1 MLFKFLAGLHDAV
14 FQKSDRKIFLEVY
27 MNWIH
32 PQKPIKDKFLGF
44 YRACEFNDIE
54 EPIKS
59 VEKKYIDKPLDIKK
73 YKFFISHIKA
83 MLFVMIKKSMDNA
96 TQYSSVSNDDK
107 KTVLDEILSYIK
119 STEKNTLS
127 LVKDYQE
134 ISPNYINI
142 INAKCFGG
150 NLNENTEKYF
160 TRIFSEIEYKIMT
173 LEDIS

>member
-14 FQKSDRKIFLEVY
+14 FKKSDLEILLKFY

-32 PQKPIKDKFLGF
+32 PQKPYKDKFLGF

-54 EPIKS
+54 DPIKS
-59 VEKKYIDKPLDIKK
+59 AEKYKDKPLNIKK

-83 MLFVMIKKSMDNA
+83 MLFVMIKKSLDNA
-96 TQYSSVSNDDK
+96 TQYASVSNDDK

-127 LVKDYQE
+127 FVKDYQE

-142 INAKCFGG
+142 INAKCFDG
-150 NLNENTEKYF
+150 NLNESTEKHF
-160 TRIFSEIEYKIMT
+160 TRVFSEIEYKIMT
-173 LEDIS
+173 LQDIS